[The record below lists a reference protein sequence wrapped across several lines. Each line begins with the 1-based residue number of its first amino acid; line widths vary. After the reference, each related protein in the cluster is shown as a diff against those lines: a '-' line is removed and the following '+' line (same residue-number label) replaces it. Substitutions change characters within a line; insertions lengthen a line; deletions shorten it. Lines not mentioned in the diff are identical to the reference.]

1 MSVSAKRV
9 AVLDA
14 CVLYPAP
21 LRDLLLNAADFRL
34 YAPKWTA
41 RIQDEWTRNLVMNR
55 PELTAEQL
63 QRTAAAMQAAFP
75 EAEVPVYEPL
85 IDSLQLPDPD
95 DRHVLAAAI
104 RAQAEIIVTANLKDF
119 PADVLR
125 EYGVE
130 AQHPDAF
137 MTTLLDE
144 QPARVLQA
152 FRQQVSFLR
161 NPPKTAE
168 QVLDTLRRVGLTIT
182 VRKLTALLIGS
193 S

>member
-1 MSVSAKRV
+1 MSSSSKRV

-34 YAPKWTA
+34 YAPKWTM
-41 RIQDEWTRNLVMNR
+41 RIQAEWTRNLLLNR

-63 QRTAAAMQAAFP
+63 QRTTGAMQAAFP
-75 EAEVPVYEPL
+75 EAEVHHYESL
-85 IDSLQLPDPD
+85 IASVQLPDPD

-104 RAQAEIIVTANLKDF
+104 RAQAEVIVTANLKDF
-119 PADVLR
+119 PTAVLR
-125 EYGVE
+125 EYGIE
-130 AQHPDAF
+130 AQHPDRF
-137 MTTLLDE
+137 ITTLLQE
-144 QPARVLQA
+144 QPEHMLQA

-168 QVLDTLRRVGLTIT
+168 QVLDTLRRVGLSTT
-182 VRKLTALLIGS
+182 AGKLTDLL
-193 S
+193 